1 MAHRDGAQFRIAHS
15 TFTTVNLM
23 FQTLTRFILAFC
35 LLSFTAAS
43 FAAPASTKK
52 PNRAKPMIKLQTNF
66 GPITL
71 ELNAKAAPDTVANF
85 IQYVQDGHYNGT
97 IFHRVLDGF
106 MIQGG
111 GFTPD
116 MEQKETRAPIR
127 NEADNGLK
135 NVAYSIAMAR
145 TPNPDSATSQFFI
158 NVGDN
163 GFLNF
168 REPSAQGYGYCVFG
182 KVTEGQDT
190 VDRIRKVR
198 TGMRA
203 GHQDVPVED
212 VIIESA
218 VVVEG

>member
-1 MAHRDGAQFRIAHS
+1 MNSHRRS
-15 TFTTVNLM
+15 L
-23 FQTLTRFILAFC
+23 ILHA
-35 LLSFTAAS
+35 L
-43 FAAPASTKK
+43 AAPMTGLASAAAPKSDS
-52 PNRAKPMIKLQTNF
+52 AKRKVKMVKLHTNF
-66 GPITL
+66 GAITL
-71 ELNAKAAPDTVANF
+71 ELDAKAAPITVANF
-85 IQYVQDGHYNGT
+85 LQYAKDGHYDGT
-97 IFHRVLDGF
+97 IFHRVIDGF

-135 NVAYSIAMAR
+135 NVIYSIAMAR